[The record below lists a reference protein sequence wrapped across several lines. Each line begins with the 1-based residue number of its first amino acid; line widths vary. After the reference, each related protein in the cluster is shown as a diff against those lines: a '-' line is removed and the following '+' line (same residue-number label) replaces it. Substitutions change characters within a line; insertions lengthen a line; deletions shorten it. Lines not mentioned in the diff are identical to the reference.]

1 MFFYFFYFCQIW
13 QVQMYCRCI
22 WNLSGEH
29 CPVYCF
35 FPCLQSWI
43 LGYIKVTFFFF
54 FFIFFLLYFSFF
66 VILFQIFCLKLGLSC
81 ITNFFLLKEDKEKEC
96 IIFIC
101 KFKLTKRA
109 LAQAMAQDNYC
120 WKPAIYNNL
129 VHSLFCPFHHKGCL
143 RNGPTALSMQQGLF
157 AKGSIAHHLCLD
169 QWVCFMRCCH
179 GAG

>member
-1 MFFYFFYFCQIW
+1 
-13 QVQMYCRCI
+13 MYCRCI
-22 WNLSGEH
+22 WNLSRKAGGGKH
-29 CPVYCF
+29 CPVYCS
-35 FPCLQSWI
+35 FPCFQSWI

-54 FFIFFLLYFSFF
+54 IFFLLYFSFF
-66 VILFQIFCLKLGLSC
+66 FNFFNFFLLGLSC
-81 ITNFFLLKEDKEKEC
+81 ITISFSFLLKEDKEKEC

-101 KFKLTKRA
+101 RFKLTKQA

-129 VHSLFCPFHHKGCL
+129 VHSLFCPFQDKGCL